1 MCDTAVLVNEQGVW
15 FAKNS
20 DREPG
25 EAQVVV
31 RLPAV
36 QGDRSRGVRLTHIPI
51 RQVPNRH
58 AVILSK
64 PHWMWGAEMG
74 INEHGVVIG
83 NEAIFS
89 KVRSGKP
96 GMLGMDLVRLGLE
109 RGASAA
115 EALSIMTRLIEQ
127 VGQGGSAGFKDKG
140 MHYDNSFII
149 ADKHEAWVLESV
161 QRQWVARQVT
171 EAAAISNCLTLHTDY
186 DSHSA
191 DLETYAYLKNH
202 AVKDGKRLD
211 FAASFDTRL
220 LPRFAKAHERLAT
233 SQAWLEQAQD
243 AVSGEINLHSLAAH
257 LRSHVHDN
265 ASASK
270 DQADKQLGPLDGSN
284 ADICMHAA
292 GPIRRSQTCGSMIA
306 HLSDERVTSLF
317 TGTSAPCLSIFRP
330 VDFDFEQSYSVLAE
344 NDSRMEES
352 LWAGHETLHHRALF
366 DTDFRHQLR
375 TSRDDV
381 EERMFAALSAEEPLP
396 TGAADLLAQQWYE
409 GQQWVIKRKPRKPPL
424 NFHSLYWRRK
434 RVKALPRKPIRQRKA
449 VSTASPPHPVME

>member
-1 MCDTAVLVNEQGVW
+1 MCDTVVLVNEQGVW

-20 DREPG
+20 DREPN

-31 RLPAV
+31 RIPAV

-89 KVRSGKP
+89 RVRNGKP

-109 RGASAA
+109 RGATAA
-115 EALSIMTRLIEQ
+115 EALKVMTRLIEQ
-127 VGQGGSAGFKDKG
+127 VGQGGAAGFKDKG

-149 ADKHEAWVLESV
+149 ADKQEAWVLESV
-161 QRQWVARQVT
+161 QQQWVAKKVEDT
-171 EAAAISNCLTLHTDY
+171 AAISNCLTLHTDY

-191 DLETYAYLKNH
+191 DLETYAYLKKR
-202 AVKDGKRLD
+202 AIKDDKHLD
-211 FAASFDTRL
+211 FAASFDTKL
-220 LPRFAKAHERLAT
+220 MPRFAKAHERLA
-233 SQAWLEQAQD
+233 SSHAWLEQAKD
-243 AVSGEINLHSLAAH
+243 KLDGEVSLKGLASH
-257 LRSHVHDN
+257 LRSHAYDN
-265 ASASK
+265 ADHKNGKAP
-270 DQADKQLGPLDGSN
+270 GPADGSN

-306 HLSDERVTSLF
+306 HLSEERVTSMF

-330 VDFDFEQSYSVLAE
+330 VDFDFEQDYSVLADE
-344 NDSRMEES
+344 AATMEES
-352 LWAGHETLHHRALF
+352 LWADHEFLHHRALF

-375 TSRDDV
+375 TSRNNV
-381 EERMFAALSAEEPLP
+381 ETRMFDALTNEDALP
-396 TGAADLLAQQWYE
+396 IGAADLLARQWYE
-409 GQQWVIKRKPRKPPL
+409 GQKWVIKRRPHKNPISLR
-424 NFHSLYWRRK
+424 SLYWRRK
-434 RVKALPRKPIRQRKA
+434 RVKAQPKKLKQQRKVA
-449 VSTASPPHPVME
+449 PPSSPHRTVME